1 MSKTLIDMCRIHR
14 LPLFGDDKVCRFCER
29 ENREAIEREPYQMY
43 QGILDVKDEA
53 TKHLLLRQFGQKY
66 FPELCDLLTK
76 GI

>member
-1 MSKTLIDMCRIHR
+1 MIDMCRIHS
-14 LPLFGDDKVCRFCER
+14 LPLLGNDKICRSCQR
-29 ENREAIEREPYQMY
+29 EKLEAMEREPYQIY
-43 QGILDVKDEA
+43 QGILDVKDQA